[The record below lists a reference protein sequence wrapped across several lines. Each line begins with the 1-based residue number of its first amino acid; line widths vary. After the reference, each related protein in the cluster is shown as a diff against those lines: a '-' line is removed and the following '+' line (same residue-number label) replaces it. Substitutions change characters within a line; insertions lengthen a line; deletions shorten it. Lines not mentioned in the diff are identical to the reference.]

1 LRSVVAVAL
10 STLGHVVARA
20 AVTTAASMQRETVAL
35 TFVAVLPV
43 ALLRLGGGTLRRRAA
58 SAGDEGRQALHIAV
72 VVAAM
77 GRGIL
82 RMATAEALLLARKVR
97 LLARRIE
104 MRVARQIGLRIART
118 EERLFADAR
127 HCSRLIV
134 AILAHVVTI
143 VASVRAVA
151 EERRR
156 LTELFL
162 RCCDQAKIM
171 LGVLEIVLGRNRISR
186 RLRVA
191 GKLHVFFRN
200 V

>member
-10 STLGHVVARA
+10 STLCHVVARA

-43 ALLRLGGGTLRRRAA
+43 ALVRLGSGSLRRRRAA

-104 MRVARQIGLRIART
+104 LRVARQIGLWIAGA
-118 EERLFADAR
+118 EGRLLACPGRSGGLVVAVIT
-127 HCSRLIV
+127 HIV
-134 AILAHVVTI
+134 AHVH
-143 VASVRAVA
+143 AAFAA

-156 LTELFL
+156 LAKLLL
-162 RCCDQAKIM
+162 RRGDEAEIV
-171 LGVLEIVLGRNRISR
+171 LRVLEIILRRNRISR

-191 GKLHVFFRN
+191 RKL
-200 V
+200 

>member
-1 LRSVVAVAL
+1 LGSVVAVAL
-10 STLGHVVARA
+10 STLRHVVART

-104 MRVARQIGLRIART
+104 LRVARQIGLWIAGA
-118 EERLFADAR
+118 EGRLLACPGRSGGLVVAVIT
-127 HCSRLIV
+127 HIV
-134 AILAHVVTI
+134 AHVH
-143 VASVRAVA
+143 AAFAA

-156 LTELFL
+156 LAKLLL
-162 RCCDQAKIM
+162 RRGDEAEIV
-171 LGVLEIVLGRNRISR
+171 LRVLEIILRRDRISR

-191 GKLHVFFRN
+191 RKL
-200 V
+200 

>member
-1 LRSVVAVAL
+1 MRSVVAVAL

-43 ALLRLGGGTLRRRAA
+43 ALVRLGSGSLRRRRAA

-82 RMATAEALLLARKVR
+82 RMATTKALLLTLLAGKVR

-104 MRVARQIGLRIART
+104 LRVARQIGLWIAGA
-118 EERLFADAR
+118 EGRLLAR
-127 HCSRLIV
+127 PGLSGGVVV
-134 AILAHVVTI
+134 AVVAHVVAH
-143 VASVRAVA
+143 VHAAFAA

-156 LTELFL
+156 LAKLLL
-162 RCCDQAKIM
+162 RRGDEAEIV
-171 LGVLEIVLGRNRISR
+171 LRVLEIILRRNRISR

-191 GKLHVFFRN
+191 RKL
-200 V
+200 